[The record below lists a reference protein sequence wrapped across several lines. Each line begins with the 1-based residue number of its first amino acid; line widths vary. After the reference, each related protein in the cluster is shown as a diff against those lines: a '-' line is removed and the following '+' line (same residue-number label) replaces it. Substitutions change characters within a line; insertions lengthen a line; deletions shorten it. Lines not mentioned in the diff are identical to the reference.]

1 MYNES
6 LKKLVIFSGIHL
18 LSSGAFHRSEL
29 GGLHPLSFQVVCI
42 LSSGIPIDLYFPLV
56 AFRGPNPFLQSYM
69 VAQVVCQSPI
79 LSGIDR
85 VRVVKVFDLSCLA
98 DVVGIPHTS
107 PTFGRNFLEIVAPG
121 IYTSNF

>member
-56 AFRGPNPFLQSYM
+56 AFRGPEPIPTEAWGRSGRVSEPNTQWNRQS
-69 VAQVVCQSPI
+69 
-79 LSGIDR
+79 
-85 VRVVKVFDLSCLA
+85 
-98 DVVGIPHTS
+98 
-107 PTFGRNFLEIVAPG
+107 
-121 IYTSNF
+121 